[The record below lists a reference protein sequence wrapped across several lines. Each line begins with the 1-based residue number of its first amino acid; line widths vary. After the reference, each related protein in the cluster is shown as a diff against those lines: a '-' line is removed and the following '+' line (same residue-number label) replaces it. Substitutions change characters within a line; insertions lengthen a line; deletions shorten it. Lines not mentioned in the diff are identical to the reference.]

1 MKWKKVMYL
10 KFGVKAR
17 CTRGGAKVITQNTH
31 PLRNKSTCLMS
42 FDKEFFM
49 KRWNEWEDP
58 IEMLKTLILYERL
71 LNEVAV
77 EVDLETKQGPNY
89 TFVRLN

>member
-1 MKWKKVMYL
+1 
-10 KFGVKAR
+10 
-17 CTRGGAKVITQNTH
+17 
-31 PLRNKSTCLMS
+31 MS